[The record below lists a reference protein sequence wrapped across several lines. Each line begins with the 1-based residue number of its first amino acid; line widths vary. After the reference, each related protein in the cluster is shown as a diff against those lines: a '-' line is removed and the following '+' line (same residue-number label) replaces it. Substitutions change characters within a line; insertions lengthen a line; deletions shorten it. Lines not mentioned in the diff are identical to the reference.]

1 MIVGGKDVG
10 DRPLILAPMEE
21 VTNPPFRKFCK
32 RYGADWLYS
41 EFVSADALVR
51 SINKTVKKL
60 TIEENERPVTIQIY
74 GRFIDSMVEAAKI
87 VEEVQPDFIDI
98 NFGCP
103 VKRVAAKGAGAG
115 MLRDVPLMVEMA
127 KQIVQAVKIP
137 VTAKTR
143 LGWDCE
149 NIIIDDVAERL
160 QDVGISALAIHGR
173 TRSQMYKGEA
183 DWEPIAR
190 VKQNPRI
197 KIPIIGNGDIDSP
210 QKAKEAFERYGV
222 DGVMIGRATIG
233 KPWIFEQ
240 IKHYLATGEVLPE
253 LSVPAQIEIIKEQIL
268 LSMEWLDEVRGLFHM
283 RRHMA
288 CMFKGLPH
296 FRDLRIQML
305 QAPNIEELWGVFDQ
319 IAERYG
325 SMAVP
330 NRSDAVRNSHHRHAP
345 VRSRRSPSYTARW
358 KTACS
363 YGIPRSYHQLP
374 PLLLTS

>member
-149 NIIIDDVAERL
+149 HIIIDDVAERL

-210 QKAKEAFERYGV
+210 QKVKEAFERYGI

-240 IKHYLATGEVLPE
+240 IKHYLATGEILPE
-253 LSVPAQIEIIKEQIL
+253 LSVAAQVEIIKEQIL

-305 QAPNIEELWGVFDQ
+305 QAPTIEELWDVFDQ
-319 IAERYG
+319 IVERYG
-325 SMAVP
+325 SMDP
-330 NRSDAVRNSHHRHAP
+330 NDRVDE
-345 VRSRRSPSYTARW
+345 
-358 KTACS
+358 
-363 YGIPRSYHQLP
+363 
-374 PLLLTS
+374 

>member
-1 MIVGGKDVG
+1 MIIGGKDVG
-10 DRPLILAPMEE
+10 DKPLILAPMEE

-60 TIEENERPVTIQIY
+60 TIDDSERPVTIQIY

-190 VKQNPRI
+190 VKRNPRI

-210 QKAKEAFERYGV
+210 EKAKEAFERYGV
-222 DGVMIGRATIG
+222 DGVMIGRAAIG

-240 IKHYLATGEVLPE
+240 IKHYLRTGENLPE
-253 LSVPAQIEIIKEQIL
+253 LSVHEQIEIIKEQIM
-268 LSMEWLDEVRGLFHM
+268 LSQEWLDEVRGLFHM

-288 CMFKGLPH
+288 SMFKGLPH

-305 QAPNIEELWGVFDQ
+305 QAPTIEALWKVFDEIEE
-319 IAERYG
+319 RYEE
-325 SMAVP
+325 S
-330 NRSDAVRNSHHRHAP
+330 
-345 VRSRRSPSYTARW
+345 
-358 KTACS
+358 
-363 YGIPRSYHQLP
+363 
-374 PLLLTS
+374 

>member
-74 GRFIDSMVEAAKI
+74 GRFIDTMVEAAKI

-98 NFGCP
+98 KFGCP

-240 IKHYLATGEVLPE
+240 IKHYLAAGEILPE

-288 CMFKGLPH
+288 CMFKSLPH

-305 QAPNIEELWGVFDQ
+305 QAPTIQELWSVFDQ

-325 SMAVP
+325 SINFEDRVEEEL
-330 NRSDAVRNSHHRHAP
+330 NN
-345 VRSRRSPSYTARW
+345 
-358 KTACS
+358 
-363 YGIPRSYHQLP
+363 
-374 PLLLTS
+374 

>member
-1 MIVGGKDVG
+1 M
-10 DRPLILAPMEE
+10 
-21 VTNPPFRKFCK
+21 
-32 RYGADWLYS
+32 
-41 EFVSADALVR
+41 
-51 SINKTVKKL
+51 
-60 TIEENERPVTIQIY
+60 
-74 GRFIDSMVEAAKI
+74 
-87 VEEVQPDFIDI
+87 
-98 NFGCP
+98 
-103 VKRVAAKGAGAG
+103 
-115 MLRDVPLMVEMA
+115 
-127 KQIVQAVKIP
+127 
-137 VTAKTR
+137 TAKTR

-183 DWEPIAR
+183 DWDPIAR

-210 QKAKEAFERYGV
+210 QKVKEAFERYGV

-240 IKHYLATGEVLPE
+240 IKHYLTTGEMLPE
-253 LSVPAQIEIIKEQIL
+253 LSIPAQIEIIKEQIL

-305 QAPNIEELWGVFDQ
+305 QAPNIEVLWGVFDQ

-325 SMAVP
+325 SMDPEDLVEEDL
-330 NRSDAVRNSHHRHAP
+330 SS
-345 VRSRRSPSYTARW
+345 
-358 KTACS
+358 
-363 YGIPRSYHQLP
+363 
-374 PLLLTS
+374 

>member
-210 QKAKEAFERYGV
+210 QKVKEAFERYGV

-240 IKHYLATGEVLPE
+240 IKHYLATGEILPE
-253 LSVPAQIEIIKEQIL
+253 LSVAAQVEIIKEQIL

-305 QAPNIEELWGVFDQ
+305 QAPNIETLWGVFDQ

-325 SMAVP
+325 SMDP
-330 NRSDAVRNSHHRHAP
+330 NDRMEE
-345 VRSRRSPSYTARW
+345 
-358 KTACS
+358 
-363 YGIPRSYHQLP
+363 
-374 PLLLTS
+374 

>member
-210 QKAKEAFERYGV
+210 QKVKEAFERYGV

-240 IKHYLATGEVLPE
+240 IKHYLSTGEILPE

-305 QAPNIEELWGVFDQ
+305 QAPTIEELWDVFDQ

-325 SMAVP
+325 SMDPEDLVEE
-330 NRSDAVRNSHHRHAP
+330 DLNS
-345 VRSRRSPSYTARW
+345 
-358 KTACS
+358 
-363 YGIPRSYHQLP
+363 
-374 PLLLTS
+374 

>member
-60 TIEENERPVTIQIY
+60 TIEESERPVTIQIY
-74 GRFIDSMVEAAKI
+74 GLFIDSMVEAAKI

-127 KQIVQAVKIP
+127 KQIVKAVKIP

-143 LGWDCE
+143 LGWDAE
-149 NIIIDDVAERL
+149 NIIIGDVAERL

-253 LSVPAQIEIIKEQIL
+253 LSVSAQIEIIKEQIL

-305 QAPNIEELWGVFDQ
+305 QAPNIEALWDVFDQ

-325 SMAVP
+325 SMDL
-330 NRSDAVRNSHHRHAP
+330 NDREEE
-345 VRSRRSPSYTARW
+345 
-358 KTACS
+358 
-363 YGIPRSYHQLP
+363 
-374 PLLLTS
+374 

>member
-60 TIEENERPVTIQIY
+60 TIEDSERPVTIQIY
-74 GRFIDSMVEAAKI
+74 GRFIDSMGEAAKI
-87 VEEVQPDFIDI
+87 LEKVQPDFIDK
-98 NFGCP
+98 NLGCT
-103 VKRVAAKGAGAG
+103 VKKVAGKGARAG

-143 LGWDCE
+143 LGWDLE

-173 TRSQMYKGEA
+173 TRSQMYTGEA

-197 KIPIIGNGDIDSP
+197 RIPIIGNGDIDTP
-210 QKAKEAFERYGV
+210 EKAKEAFERYGV
-222 DGVMIGRATIG
+222 DGVMIGRAAIG
-233 KPWIFEQ
+233 KPWIFRQ
-240 IKHYLATGEVLPE
+240 IKHYLQTGECLPE
-253 LSVPAQIEIIKEQIL
+253 LSIHEQIEVIKEQIL
-268 LSMEWLDEVRGLFHM
+268 LSQEWLDEVRGLFQM

-288 CMFKGLPH
+288 CMFKGLSH

-305 QAPNIEELWGVFDQ
+305 QAPTIEMLWEVFEK
-319 IAERYG
+319 IEERYG
-325 SMAVP
+325 EE
-330 NRSDAVRNSHHRHAP
+330 
-345 VRSRRSPSYTARW
+345 
-358 KTACS
+358 
-363 YGIPRSYHQLP
+363 GL
-374 PLLLTS
+374 

>member
-74 GRFIDSMVEAAKI
+74 GRFIDTMVEAAKI

-240 IKHYLATGEVLPE
+240 IKHYLAAGEILPE

-305 QAPNIEELWGVFDQ
+305 QAPTIQELWSVFDQ

-325 SMAVP
+325 SINFEDRVEEEL
-330 NRSDAVRNSHHRHAP
+330 NN
-345 VRSRRSPSYTARW
+345 
-358 KTACS
+358 
-363 YGIPRSYHQLP
+363 
-374 PLLLTS
+374 